1 MASKPAMADSN
12 SSARARLSSQLL
24 MDIALN
30 QILFRPLADEAKGS
44 RLRQFG
50 VMALLLLSRGQP
62 VTLTSIIGMTGMTRG
77 AAQEV
82 LNSLELRRL
91 VRCEWVT
98 NSAGRG
104 RARIYLIAQATL
116 SPDLALSRA

>member
-1 MASKPAMADSN
+1 MADSN

-50 VMALLLLSRGQP
+50 MMALLLDLLSRGQP